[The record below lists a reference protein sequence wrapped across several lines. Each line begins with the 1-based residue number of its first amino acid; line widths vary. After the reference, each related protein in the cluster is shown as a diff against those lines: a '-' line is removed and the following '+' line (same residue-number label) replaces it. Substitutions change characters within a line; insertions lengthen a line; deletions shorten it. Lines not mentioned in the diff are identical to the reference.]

1 MHEKPA
7 IDLTQLQEIQQTY
20 VKHLFSFVSEY
31 SRQVIESL
39 PSPAETPIHAFQP
52 GDQVLVR
59 SLKPKEGE
67 PRFGPPTQV
76 LLVTRTAVKIKGQ
89 PQWIHAS
96 RVKAAPQTVMET
108 VESETLI
115 PSTSEA
121 MPSHN
126 LFLNK
131 GSTD

>member
-31 SRQVIESL
+31 SRQVI
-39 PSPAETPIHAFQP
+39 
-52 GDQVLVR
+52 D
-59 SLKPKEGE
+59 LKPKEGE

-96 RVKAAPQTVMET
+96 RVKAAPQTVMEA
-108 VESETLI
+108 VESETVI
-115 PSTSEA
+115 PSTSEK
-121 MPSHN
+121 N
-126 LFLNK
+126 R
-131 GSTD
+131 T